1 MGHKLDC
8 VDCVTAFLDIVHH
21 HVPSI
26 TCIRNRKNIRNALYM
41 LRDVYDGNIDPT
53 LLYINSL
60 HRLLNCELGRLDYT
74 VGTR

>member
-1 MGHKLDC
+1 
-8 VDCVTAFLDIVHH
+8 
-21 HVPSI
+21 
-26 TCIRNRKNIRNALYM
+26 M